1 MGKEQE
7 EVTGYLG
14 VVLAR
19 RKATGGVLSAV
30 AVARRPWRRRSGE
43 GGRARS
49 GRGGSVGGG
58 ECAWG
63 LGGGQGELGRRLG
76 VGRRAAAMA
85 QPCLLTL
92 ELEEEEGERG
102 AGNSRRI
109 RHTGCAW
116 GG

>member
-1 MGKEQE
+1 MD
-7 EVTGYLG
+7 LG
-14 VVLAR
+14 GLVELGA
-19 RKATGGVLSAV
+19 S
-30 AVARRPWRRRSGE
+30 SD
-43 GGRARS
+43 
-49 GRGGSVGGG
+49 GGS
-58 ECAWG
+58 AW
-63 LGGGQGELGRRLG
+63 
-76 VGRRAAAMA
+76 GRRAAAMA